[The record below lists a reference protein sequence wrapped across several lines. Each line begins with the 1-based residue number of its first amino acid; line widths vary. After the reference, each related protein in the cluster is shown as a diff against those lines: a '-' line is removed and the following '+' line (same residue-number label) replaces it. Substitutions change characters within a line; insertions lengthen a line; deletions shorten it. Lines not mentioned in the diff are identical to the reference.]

1 MIFVYFVSMIF
12 RTIQNDLNGT
22 INKIGIL
29 KKSFA
34 ELKTAMSTD
43 GIKGFFNSIS
53 PKITAKDIS
62 FIKEY
67 NRLVGVE
74 GVSSP
79 TAWHRTMMSSSY
91 YAQELF
97 KDENN
102 LIRTN
107 NGLILS
113 EEALAQA
120 SNTATLATKAQAVAL
135 KALSIAGN
143 IAMMIAISK
152 AIQLAI
158 SAYDNYVHRLDNAK
172 EALNSSAESYE
183 KNKKEI
189 EELQKQVDECAKS
202 IANLEKLE
210 KDGSISIIQQDELNT
225 LRQTNEELQ
234 RELLIKQE
242 LAKMDTQ
249 KTADDAVKL
258 FNTPVTSEYAGNI
271 YYKSRILGDV
281 SQQQELE
288 FSIEEYQRLA
298 EQQKRNDIAYA
309 NGVISLKKYTK
320 TNDKLIQGMADARNR
335 ATEMADVINQTGTAL
350 QTLESSGE
358 TLTSDQQTLLSQTN
372 ALGDKYSNFI
382 HQIDAATNAFEQ
394 LDEKQKRV
402 RVKTGIIESGISESD
417 AQNIVDNFSE
427 KDLDVVGSVTFDFE
441 APEKSDF
448 DSAEEWGKAYAEKFL
463 ESAVETIEK
472 DESLQ
477 NAIGQTA
484 EKMITSL
491 ESLSDGFDK
500 ISSIY
505 EDVQNKADFDYGS
518 LIDEDFVNIFKAY
531 TAEYENFVDVISNSP
546 TDIKACQS
554 AFDDLV
560 TAWFNG
566 QEPLKNITEETYAL
580 TVKWLEQNGIANA
593 NEVAT
598 YALAKSKVEAFIAGR
613 DLSQVTDEEIQK
625 FLEENAAVRRHQEWQ
640 KAALKMAK
648 KRRQE

>member
-34 ELKTAMSTD
+34 ELKTSMSTD
-43 GIKGFFNSIS
+43 GIKGFLNSIS

-74 GVSSP
+74 GVSSQ
-79 TAWHRTMMSSSY
+79 TAWYRTMMSSSY

-113 EEALAQA
+113 EEALARA
-120 SNTATLATKAQAVAL
+120 SNTATLAAKAQSAAL

-152 AIQLAI
+152 AIQLTV

-172 EALNSSAESYE
+172 EALDSSAESYE

-189 EELQKQVDECAKS
+189 EELQKQVDECATS

-242 LAKMDTQ
+242 LAKVDAR
-249 KTADDAVKL
+249 KTADDASKL
-258 FNTPVTSEYAGNI
+258 FNTAVKSEYAGNI

-298 EQQKRNDIAYA
+298 EQQKQNDLAYA
-309 NGVISLKKYTK
+309 NGEIS
-320 TNDKLIQGMADARNR
+320 
-335 ATEMADVINQTGTAL
+335 
-350 QTLESSGE
+350 
-358 TLTSDQQTLLSQTN
+358 
-372 ALGDKYSNFI
+372 
-382 HQIDAATNAFEQ
+382 
-394 LDEKQKRV
+394 
-402 RVKTGIIESGISESD
+402 
-417 AQNIVDNFSE
+417 
-427 KDLDVVGSVTFDFE
+427 
-441 APEKSDF
+441 
-448 DSAEEWGKAYAEKFL
+448 
-463 ESAVETIEK
+463 
-472 DESLQ
+472 
-477 NAIGQTA
+477 
-484 EKMITSL
+484 
-491 ESLSDGFDK
+491 
-500 ISSIY
+500 
-505 EDVQNKADFDYGS
+505 
-518 LIDEDFVNIFKAY
+518 
-531 TAEYENFVDVISNSP
+531 
-546 TDIKACQS
+546 
-554 AFDDLV
+554 
-560 TAWFNG
+560 
-566 QEPLKNITEETYAL
+566 
-580 TVKWLEQNGIANA
+580 
-593 NEVAT
+593 
-598 YALAKSKVEAFIAGR
+598 
-613 DLSQVTDEEIQK
+613 
-625 FLEENAAVRRHQEWQ
+625 
-640 KAALKMAK
+640 
-648 KRRQE
+648 